1 MPTIYAVASV
11 KGGVGKTTTA
21 ANLAA
26 TLAAAGYDTV
36 AVDADL
42 GSASLGPSLGV
53 EPGEATLHDVLAGD
67 AEPAEALREGPHGLA
82 VLPGGGTLEHFR
94 KADPGEIGGVLEAIT
109 AADYVIV
116 DTGAGLTHQTALP
129 LSVADGVL
137 LVSTPTRDGLAN
149 TRKTQDLTEKLGGT
163 VVGLALN
170 EADGDEDTGDIDVP
184 VLGSIPD
191 DPLVAE
197 AQAAGSPLSAFAAD
211 SDAAAAYR
219 SLASSLT
226 GEPIRPAVTPDR
238 GEAVP
243 DDPEYAAAAGDA
255 DTEADAADVAD
266 GADTEADATDVAD
279 GGDGDTADDPDE
291 PAAAVDPD
299 EPAAAVDLP
308 EVEADAADEV
318 ATADDEVATADDE
331 VATAD
336 ATSDERDA
344 AAAADPETDDAVI
357 LDDGADA
364 DADGEDEAAAAAR
377 GTVLADDEYD
387 EYRGEAPTVED
398 AESGESAEIGE
409 DVIPFAQQSK
419 ERTEQA
425 KREQTDDDD
434 EPEESDDDG
443 GFLGRLFR

>member
-53 EPGEATLHDVLAGD
+53 DPDGVTLHDVLAGEAD
-67 AEPAEALREGPHGLA
+67 PQEALREGPHGLA

-94 KADPGEIGGVLEAIT
+94 KADPGEIVDVLEAIT

-149 TRKTQDLTEKLGGT
+149 TRKTQDLTEKLGGA
-163 VVGLALN
+163 VVGIALN
-170 EADGDEDTGDIDVP
+170 EADGDEDTGDVDVP
-184 VLGSIPD
+184 VLGAIPD
-191 DPLVAE
+191 DPLVARS
-197 AQAAGSPLSAFAAD
+197 QAEGVPLSALAPD

-226 GEPIRPAVTPDR
+226 GEPIRAAPTPEHS
-238 GEAVP
+238 EATP
-243 DDPEYAAAAGDA
+243 DDPEYAAAADAGPDEATVDDVDA
-255 DTEADAADVAD
+255 DADSDAAVDGEADTDGEADADDLDEVAD
-266 GADTEADATDVAD
+266 PDDNADSSDDDV
-279 GGDGDTADDPDE
+279 
-291 PAAAVDPD
+291 AAAVGADGED
-299 EPAAAVDLP
+299 GDGE
-308 EVEADAADEV
+308 EEADEEAADGDVPTE
-318 ATADDEVATADDE
+318 D
-331 VATAD
+331 
-336 ATSDERDA
+336 
-344 AAAADPETDDAVI
+344 AAADPETDDAVI
-357 LDDGADA
+357 LDDDDA
-364 DADGEDEAAAAAR
+364 DDGSEDEAAAAAR
-377 GTVLADDEYD
+377 STVLEGDEYD
-387 EYRGEAPTVED
+387 EYRGDAPTVED

-419 ERTEQA
+419 ERTEEA
-425 KREQTDDDD
+425 KRKQSSEDDDGDGDGDAD
-434 EPEESDDDG
+434 EG